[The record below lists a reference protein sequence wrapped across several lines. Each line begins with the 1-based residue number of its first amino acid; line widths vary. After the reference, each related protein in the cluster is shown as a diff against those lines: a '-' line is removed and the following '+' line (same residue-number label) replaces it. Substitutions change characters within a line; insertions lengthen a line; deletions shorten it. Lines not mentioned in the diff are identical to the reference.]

1 MATLSKTLDVSKLH
15 KSITKQVKNISTG
28 FNDPD
33 TWISTGNFALNK
45 KISGDFNKGI
55 PLGKITMFAGESGCL
70 PASANVIVQTSNNS
84 EMVTVG
90 ELKTRFQKGNNIKL
104 ATPDDAQQVTHWFD
118 KGVLPMVT
126 IGTKSHKTTCAVNHL
141 LETTEGWK
149 EAGNLTTDDTVITI
163 SGNEQVTLIEDA
175 PDAECF
181 DFTIDHPNHR
191 YWGDGFSSH
200 NSGKSFIVSGSIVR
214 HAQEQGVFCVVI
226 DTENALDEEW
236 LKAVGVDT
244 SPEKMLRIGAAMVDD
259 VAKIIS
265 EFVSM
270 YRSDYGDM
278 PKEDRPKVL
287 IVIDSLGMLLTP
299 TDVNQFESGDMKGDM
314 GRKAKSLKSL
324 VTNCTNMI
332 GDLNIGMV
340 MTNHTYKSQDMFSPD
355 DVVSGGSGP
364 IFAASIVAV
373 MKKLKLKE
381 DEDGNKTSDVKG
393 IRSSISVAK
402 TRYAKP
408 FEKIEVK
415 IPYETGMNPY
425 SGLLELCE
433 ACGIVTKDGN
443 KVKYVAKDGTEYK
456 EFRKNFGPEI
466 LDIIMAEWD
475 DDVVQIDVDS
485 EQE

>member
-1 MATLSKTLDVSKLH
+1 MATLSKTLDISKLQ

-33 TWISTGNFALNK
+33 TWISTGNYALNK
-45 KISGDFNKGI
+45 KISNDFHKGI

-70 PASANVIVQTSNNS
+70 PASAKVFVESGNTNK
-84 EMVTVG
+84 MVTVG
-90 ELKTRFQKGNNIKL
+90 ELKTMFASGNTIRL
-104 ATPDDAQQVTHWFD
+104 ATPDGPQFVTAWFD
-118 KGVLPMVT
+118 KGVLPMIKVS
-126 IGTKSHKTTCAVNHL
+126 TKHFKTVCATNHL
-141 LETTEGWK
+141 LETKDGWK
-149 EAGNLTTDDTVITI
+149 QAGELTLDDEIFTL
-163 SGNEQVTLIEDA
+163 SGFQRVEMIENKEDE
-175 PDAECF
+175 ECY

-191 YWGDGFSSH
+191 YWGDGISSH
-200 NSGKSFIVSGSIVR
+200 NSGKSFIVSGSIVK
-214 HAQEQGVFCVVI
+214 HAQSQGIFCVVI

-244 SPEKMLRIGAAMVDD
+244 SPDKMIRIGAAMVDD

-265 EFVSM
+265 EFVTM

-314 GRKAKSLKSL
+314 GRKAKSLKAL

-355 DVVSGGSGP
+355 DVVQGGAGP

-373 MKKLKLKE
+373 MRKLKLKE
-381 DEDGNKTSDVKG
+381 DDDGNKTSDVKG
-393 IRSSISVAK
+393 IRASISVAK

-433 ACGIVTKDGN
+433 ACGVVTKDGN
-443 KVKYVAKDGTEYK
+443 KLKYVSKDGTEYK
-456 EFRKNFGPEI
+456 EFRKNFGPNI
-466 LDIIMAEWD
+466 LDIIMNEWD
-475 DDVVQIDVDS
+475 DDVVQIQVD
-485 EQE
+485 EEE